1 MTLILLARYWQYIV
15 IVMLSMLL
23 AAVSFNSYSKSNKI
37 DEIQAAHKL
46 ALAIERADY
55 ESNARQVERQNFQ
68 GVIDAVNKS
77 EARQKD
83 LADQYDSVVVI
94 NDSLSDSITNIE
106 TSLISAN
113 RSAIVDYTKSV
124 NGLFAECSSRYLEM
138 AKSAARE
145 QEEARRLREA
155 WPKR

>member
-15 IVMLSMLL
+15 IGVLSMLL
-23 AAVSFNSYSKSNKI
+23 AAVSFDSYSKSNKI
-37 DEIQAAHKL
+37 DAIQATHKL
-46 ALAIERADY
+46 ALAVERADY

-68 GVIDAVNKS
+68 GVIDAVNQS
-77 EARQKD
+77 TARQKD

-106 TSLISAN
+106 TSLINAN

>member
-1 MTLILLARYWQYIV
+1 MTLILLARYWQYLV
-15 IVMLSMLL
+15 ICVLVMMLTV
-23 AAVSFNSYSKSNKI
+23 VSFGNYSKSNQI
-37 DEIQAAHKL
+37 DAIRAEHELVL
-46 ALAIERADY
+46 ANARADY
-55 ESNARQVERQNFQ
+55 ESNARQLERQNFQ

-77 EARQKD
+77 EARQKN

>member
-1 MTLILLARYWQYIV
+1 MTLILLARYWQYVV
-15 IVMLSMLL
+15 IAALTALL
-23 AAVSFNSYSKSNKI
+23 CLVGFSSYSKSNKI
-37 DEIQAAHKL
+37 D
-46 ALAIERADY
+46 AIKAKHELVLTTERADY
-55 ESNARQVERQNFQ
+55 ESRAREIEQQNFQ
-68 GVIDAVNKS
+68 GVIDAVNQS
-77 EARQKD
+77 TARQKD

-106 TSLISAN
+106 TSLINAN

-155 WPKR
+155 WPKY